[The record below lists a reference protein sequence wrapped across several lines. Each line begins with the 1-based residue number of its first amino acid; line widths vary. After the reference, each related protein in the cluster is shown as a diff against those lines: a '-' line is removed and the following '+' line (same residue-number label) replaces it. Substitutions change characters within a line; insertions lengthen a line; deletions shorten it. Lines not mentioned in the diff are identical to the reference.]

1 MTEIKDNGDGTL
13 TLTVA
18 VVWAEKETDQAFVH
32 KLTVRPLS
40 DGSYQYVS
48 NEVEDSEDN
57 LIPESPGN

>member
-1 MTEIKDNGDGTL
+1 MQPLDVYKR
-13 TLTVA
+13 
-18 VVWAEKETDQAFVH
+18 QVH